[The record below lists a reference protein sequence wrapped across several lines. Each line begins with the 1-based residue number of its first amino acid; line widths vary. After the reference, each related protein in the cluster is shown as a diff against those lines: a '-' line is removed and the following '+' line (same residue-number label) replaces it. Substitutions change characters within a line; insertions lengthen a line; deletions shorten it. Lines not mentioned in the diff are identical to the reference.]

1 MTYKVSLTARAED
14 DAYRAFERIN
24 EVAPRSAD
32 KWLRGLFAAIGTLAD
47 MPARC
52 PVIPEAD
59 EIGHLVRHLLYGKGV
74 AVYRIIFDVQEKSA
88 EGPRVRVLRIWRGSR
103 AEITAED
110 LEA

>member
-1 MTYKVSLTARAED
+1 MTYTVSLTARAED
-14 DAYRAFERIN
+14 DAYRAFERIH

-32 KWLRGLFAAIGTLAD
+32 KWLGGLFAAIGTLAD

-59 EIGHLVRHLLYGKGV
+59 EIGHRARHLLFGKGA
-74 AVYRIIFDVQEKSA
+74 AVYRLIFDVQEKSA

-103 AEITAED
+103 AEVTVED
-110 LEA
+110 LET